1 MKPIHFLRSSCMS
14 NVKPQRIPICRQG
27 SFSLP
32 RRLFLLSA
40 ARLASPVQSTQPQT
54 AKTNLQPTTA
64 INAQSAA
71 ISHSSCRLCPGCLS
85 ELMLMLDTHI
95 IMMPPTQ
102 SASAN
107 KSCRTFR
114 DVTNLGTVNEVSVT
128 ARISQLSLS
137 IAIAHPTAPAIMT
150 WLLDDHSLQ
159 TYASSRIAARLV
171 IQASNLTPACASA

>member
-1 MKPIHFLRSSCMS
+1 MTLSMRG
-14 NVKPQRIPICRQG
+14 ICG
-27 SFSLP
+27 EG
-32 RRLFLLSA
+32 
-40 ARLASPVQSTQPQT
+40 QT
-54 AKTNLQPTTA
+54 YTTA

-71 ISHSSCRLCPGCLS
+71 ISHSSCLLWVGFLS
-85 ELMLMLDTHI
+85 ELMLMFDTHI

-137 IAIAHPTAPAIMT
+137 IAIAH
-150 WLLDDHSLQ
+150 
-159 TYASSRIAARLV
+159 YR
-171 IQASNLTPACASA
+171 ASALCDQTHQGNRTYPHSTRDNDLALGRPFFADIREQQNSCEAGDPSE

>member
-1 MKPIHFLRSSCMS
+1 MRGAY
-14 NVKPQRIPICRQG
+14 REG
-27 SFSLP
+27 
-32 RRLFLLSA
+32 
-40 ARLASPVQSTQPQT
+40 QT
-54 AKTNLQPTTA
+54 YTTA

-71 ISHSSCRLCPGCLS
+71 MSHNSCLLWVGFLS
-85 ELMLMLDTHI
+85 ELRLMLDTHI
-95 IMMPPTQ
+95 IMMPPTHN
-102 SASAN
+102 ASAN

-137 IAIAHPTAPAIMT
+137 IAIAHYRASALCDQAHQENKLTPTAPAIMT